1 MCSTFI
7 GVAAVF
13 SHCVHIRQPS
23 RQATSGPA
31 LIENMQTTRESKISK
46 KTAALVNAAVKD
58 WLNQL
63 DVWFPSL
70 DTQAYFFPPLHF
82 NKVPYK
88 QTTIAAQSVLVPQT
102 LDNTPGKSVQEKS
115 GLENELKCGDKCD
128 QQSSHKSEQ
137 SVFGESDQTCAIDG
151 AGNKSCTTKDRKP
164 VENKTSGQRG
174 EKPKVPQLAQA
185 LASTMWPLDPDIS
198 AKKLALPVM
207 PSDVRDDVAHQRVLQ
222 YLRCLADD
230 LQEVMFV
237 ISHLDFAKYLMKS
250 NNKHRKAM
258 ACFPRAENLPASTSS
273 PDARQGL
280 SDRAKDNKEKR
291 GDFDVL
297 IIHPKYGLVIGEV
310 KSVGGNPEHMK
321 DNPDQAITKKVELAV
336 KQLKKSEKMLGHLIS
351 DIETPV
357 HITKTLMLPNLTS
370 QQLLQAL
377 QANCSAAKA
386 LCECLGVQGVEAA
399 VSQCLCRQ
407 HVHGK
412 PSSDSSGPT
421 EGDSQKTAEGV
432 SEKQTEEDSEKIPEG
447 DFEKITD
454 SDSKKTAE
462 KTADG
467 DLEKTTEVD
476 SVKTLE
482 GDSVGTAEIVSEA
495 SENTTDSS
503 CNKACDKAPDKVHEN
518 ASENSSKNDSENTS
532 ECVSEVRVKERWWH
546 DWSWWRHAVQSK
558 SPQKRMTRELYK
570 KLVARFGGPATT
582 IEMPTVTPPRGEL
595 RSLSQA
601 IAYTGLV
608 MARLTLYPDQ
618 VDILFKDEP
627 LVFLT
632 GPPGTGKSIVLAV
645 KGLLWL
651 KRGVDVHLVVSH
663 VDAQAVSLLMKQQLE
678 SCLTEGSPVRV
689 CLHKYFLENDVEA
702 EKGVDKLA
710 TIAKENPGGELHVIA
725 DEASN
730 YGFDHFCKKLLD
742 QVPGLHL
749 WAATVQRV
757 IRPRCLTEY
766 VLTAPLRCP
775 PVVEKE
781 VSKSQEMG
789 KSVVKYGNR
798 PSPAPTDGP
807 HVKWLKHKKQKEHKA
822 GPPEKCE
829 RCGKEVAQIL
839 QTIIVPGESD
849 LQYRDVLLICR
860 NPTNDIGL
868 VKGLRAGGI
877 PLKVVAESDMD
888 NATLRDDST
897 PHDATPT
904 SRDEVIESLALAK
917 DDKMIVTSYKV
928 VQGLERRIVI
938 GMGDQN
944 FGNSGLDQLYSM
956 SRCTSQLIWI
966 GNL

>member
-1 MCSTFI
+1 
-7 GVAAVF
+7 
-13 SHCVHIRQPS
+13 
-23 RQATSGPA
+23 
-31 LIENMQTTRESKISK
+31 MQTTRESKISR
-46 KTAALVNAAVKD
+46 KTVTLVNAAVKD

-63 DVWFPSL
+63 DVWFPNL
-70 DTQAYFFPPLHF
+70 HTQAYFFPPLHF

-88 QTTIAAQSVLVPQT
+88 LTNIAGQSVLVPQT
-102 LDNTPGKSVQEKS
+102 LVDIQGKSVEETS
-115 GLENELKCGDKCD
+115 GLDKNEVKGGDKCD
-128 QQSSHKSEQ
+128 QQSSQKSQQ
-137 SVFGESDQTCAIDG
+137 SVFDESDQKCAIDK
-151 AGNKSCTTKDRKP
+151 AGNKFCTTKLGTNLADRKP

-174 EKPKVPQLAQA
+174 EKATLPQRAQA
-185 LASTMWPLDPDIS
+185 LASTMWPLAPGIS

-230 LQEVMFV
+230 LEEVMFV

-250 NNKHRKAM
+250 NNKHSKTM
-258 ACFPRAENLPASTSS
+258 ACIPRADNLPASTSS

-280 SDRAKDNKEKR
+280 SDRAKDDKEKR

-321 DNPDQAITKKVELAV
+321 DNPDQAIAKKVELAV
-336 KQLKKSEKMLGHLIS
+336 KQLKKSEKMLRHLIS

-357 HITKTLMLPNLTS
+357 HITRTLMLPNLTS

-377 QANCSAAKA
+377 QANGLVAKA

-399 VSQCLCRQ
+399 VSQCLCHQ
-407 HVHGK
+407 HVHRK
-412 PSSDSSGPT
+412 PCTDSSGQT
-421 EGDSQKTAEGV
+421 EGDSEKTAVGV
-432 SEKQTEEDSEKIPEG
+432 SEKQTEDDSEKIPEG

-454 SDSKKTAE
+454 SGSKKTAE
-462 KTADG
+462 KTADT
-467 DLEKTTEVD
+467 DLKKTTEVD

-482 GDSVGTAEIVSEA
+482 GDSEGTAEIVSEA

-503 CNKACDKAPDKVHEN
+503 CNKAWDKVHEN
-518 ASENSSKNDSENTS
+518 ASENSSENNSENTS
-532 ECVSEVRVKERWWH
+532 ESVSEDCVKERWSY

-558 SPQKRMTRELYK
+558 GSQKIMTRELYK
-570 KLVARFGGPATT
+570 ELVARFGGPATT
-582 IEMPTVTPPRGEL
+582 IEIPTVTPPRGEL
-595 RSLSQA
+595 RSISQA
-601 IAYTGLV
+601 IAHTGLV

-645 KGLLWL
+645 KGLMWL
-651 KRGVDVHLVVSH
+651 RRGVDVHLVVSH
-663 VDAQAVSLLMKQQLE
+663 VDAQAVSLLMKRQLE
-678 SCLTEGSPVRV
+678 SCLTEGSPARV
-689 CLHKYFLENDVEA
+689 CLHKYFLENEGEA
-702 EKGVDKLA
+702 EKGVGELA
-710 TIAKENPGGELHVIA
+710 TIAKENPGAELHVIA

-730 YGFDHFCKKLLD
+730 YGFDHFCKNLLD
-742 QVPGLHL
+742 QVPGLRL

-757 IRPRCLTEY
+757 IRPQCLTEY

-781 VSKSQEMG
+781 VSKSKEMG
-789 KSVVKYGNR
+789 KSVVRYGNR
-798 PSPAPTDGP
+798 PSPVPTEGP
-807 HVKWLKHKKQKEHKA
+807 EVIRLPHKKQEGHKG
-822 GPPEKCE
+822 GPPEKCTK
-829 RCGKEVAQIL
+829 CGKEVAQIL
-839 QTIIVPGESD
+839 QKLIESGKGD
-849 LQYRDVLLICR
+849 LQYRDILLICR

-868 VKGLRAGGI
+868 VKGLRGGGI

-888 NATLRDDST
+888 NAQLHDDSI
-897 PHDATPT
+897 PHNATPT
-904 SRDEVIESLALAK
+904 SRDDVIESLALATN
-917 DDKMIVTSYKV
+917 DEMIVTSYKV

-944 FGNSGLDQLYSM
+944 FGNSGLDQLYSV